1 MLVSTQ
7 TSQTSGYHDDS
18 MVRYQTIS
26 FVEVH
31 QCSALMIQQNF
42 VCLFLENDLDLFP
55 GDIEPLK
62 VWHCPLKRGS
72 ICF

>member
-1 MLVSTQ
+1 
-7 TSQTSGYHDDS
+7 

-62 VWHCPLKRGS
+62 V
-72 ICF
+72 

>member
-7 TSQTSGYHDDS
+7 TSQTSGYRDDS
-18 MVRYQTIS
+18 MVCYQTIS
-26 FVEVH
+26 FVEVR

-62 VWHCPLKRGS
+62 V
-72 ICF
+72 

>member
-7 TSQTSGYHDDS
+7 TSGYRDDS

-42 VCLFLENDLDLFP
+42 VCDRNTTSDRLRLFLENDLDLFP
-55 GDIEPLK
+55 RDIEPLK
-62 VWHCPLKRGS
+62 V
-72 ICF
+72 